1 MNNEQRRFYPNPLHS
16 SDRFIL
22 GGLGYGGIEIL
33 WRGATHWSML
43 LTGGVCLLLLEQLDR
58 RYQQEWL
65 FLRCIRG
72 AMVIT
77 GVELAV
83 GLVVNRLLGLAVW
96 DYSAQWGNFAGQIC
110 PLYTIYWYFLC
121 YPAFGLLRQIKRCQA
136 RNDR

>member
-1 MNNEQRRFYPNPLHS
+1 MNNEQRRFSPTPLHCAAVFS
-16 SDRFIL
+16 L

-110 PLYTIYWYFLC
+110 PLYTIYWSFLC
-121 YPAFGLLRQIKRCQA
+121 YPAFGLLGQIKRCQA